1 MMFIATRLQ
10 NIGRGAQSFSDSLI
24 KLSGNSSFELKKEQN
39 LCEISQKSCSFLK
52 ESAEEGRYNKAS
64 VGEPCSA
71 RRLGHYLLLGSN
83 IFKAFYKPCPKHR
96 ARVNTQ
102 RSKVE
107 K

>member
-1 MMFIATRLQ
+1 MQNFLRAKELTILKFINKQLK
-10 NIGRGAQSFSDSLI
+10 IS
-24 KLSGNSSFELKKEQN
+24 KSSY
-39 LCEISQKSCSFLK
+39 SFLK

-64 VGEPCSA
+64 VGEPCST

-83 IFKAFYKPCPKHR
+83 IFKSFYKPCHKHR